1 LKFNN
6 PNLRLI
12 YLKNAKFTA
21 KGILYIAIPIAF
33 LMIVNTYILDFHF
46 VINYI
51 IVFITSTIGSFV
63 TKDME
68 DGKLAGFYGS
78 SLALII
84 WLGRSVFSTP
94 LVYIVMSIFTLYN
107 IIALSL
113 LELAMELLLIYILY
127 NLKLL
132 SLQIV
137 LIIMFIV
144 GYIGPQALLISV
156 EWGYMVTWESVIH
169 LFLIFLL
176 EVIVVIIIS
185 TISGLFGGWI
195 GKNWLVKHQV
205 NEFRVITDNT

>member
-1 LKFNN
+1 LKFSN
-6 PNLRLI
+6 PNFKLI

-46 VINYI
+46 LIDYI

-84 WLGRSVFSTP
+84 WLGRSVFSIP
-94 LVYIVMSIFTLYN
+94 LVYIVMSILTLYN
-107 IIALSL
+107 IIALIL

-127 NLKLL
+127 NLKLR
-132 SLQIV
+132 SLQII

-144 GYIGPQALLISV
+144 GYIGPHALLISV

-169 LFLIFLL
+169 LLLNFLL

-195 GKNWLVKHQV
+195 GKKWSVKDQDK
-205 NEFRVITDNT
+205 NYEQLSL